1 MTPAINLIQKSGQNF
16 RIHEYKHDPS
26 SGAYGLEAV
35 EALNLDAARVFKTL
49 LVMLDGNPKTLAVGI
64 IPALE
69 KLDLKAIAKAMGA
82 KKAEM
87 ADPGKRKESP
97 VIWSVA
103 SVLWDKNAPCPLHWM
118 IRPCSLRVFSSAAGV
133 AVWRSNLILLSCR
146 SYAGLILSPFAVSFL
161 CVLLS
166 V

>member
-87 ADPGKRKESP
+87 ADPRQAERVTGYLVGGISPLGQKRALPTALDDSALQFESIFISGGRRGLEIELDP
-97 VIWSVA
+97 A
-103 SVLWDKNAPCPLHWM
+103 VLPEL
-118 IRPCSLRVFSSAAGV
+118 
-133 AVWRSNLILLSCR
+133 CR
-146 SYAGLILSPFAVSFL
+146 ADIVSI
-161 CVLLS
+161 CR
-166 V
+166 